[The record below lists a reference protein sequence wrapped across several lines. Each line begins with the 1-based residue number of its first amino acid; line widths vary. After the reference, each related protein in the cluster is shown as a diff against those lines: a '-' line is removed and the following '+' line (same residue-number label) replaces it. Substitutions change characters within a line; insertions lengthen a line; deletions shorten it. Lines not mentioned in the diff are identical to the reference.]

1 MITLNYVIYD
11 CIANICLLAF
21 AFSALRSIRF
31 AWILVFASLVIKV
44 FIYGKYG
51 LTSSF
56 IYLSAQMFTA
66 IFAGVIW
73 LREPKYAPVTKQKKL
88 VAVVVTLVV
97 LLIWV
102 GVMYKYVNPFILN
115 YKTLFG
121 FDYLCYMLFVVGAI
135 LLALRMSIGL
145 LFTSVVF
152 ISYAVSYGNSAI
164 IMKSAPTNF
173 QEFIPYYWVSAIS
186 LFIAGILLVASYTDV
201 KRNKNL

>member
-21 AFSALRSIRF
+21 AFLALKSVRF
-31 AWILVFASLVIKV
+31 AWILVFASLIIKV

-51 LTSSF
+51 LSSSF
-56 IYLSAQMFTA
+56 IFLSAQIFVA

-73 LREPKYAPVTKQKKL
+73 LREPIYAPATKQKKL
-88 VAVVVTLVV
+88 AAIAVSLVV

-102 GVMYKYVNPFILN
+102 GIMYKYVNPFILN
-115 YKTLFG
+115 YDILFG
-121 FDYLCYMLFVVGAI
+121 FDYLCYMLFVIGSI
-135 LLALRMSIGL
+135 LIALRMSIGL
-145 LFTSVVF
+145 LFIAVVF
-152 ISYAVSYGNSAI
+152 ISYAVSYGNSAV

-201 KRNKNL
+201 KRNKSL